1 MSIEIRAE
9 KAVEIANEA
18 GIFALGFFQRVG
30 SLEIEDKG
38 PQDFVSEADKAVET
52 FVRAEISKHFP
63 QDGIVG
69 EEHAPLASQSGYT
82 WVIDPID
89 GTTNFINAIPAWTVV
104 IALVKDGI
112 TEAGVIYD
120 PIHREMFSA
129 VRGAGAILN
138 QNPLICDANT
148 SLTRGTIGTGFSNR

>member
-18 GIFALGFFQRVG
+18 GVFALGFFQRVG

-89 GTTNFINAIPAWTVV
+89 GTKEFVNKKFNDERGFFQPD
-104 IALVKDGI
+104 LNS
-112 TEAGVIYD
+112 EML
-120 PIHREMFSA
+120 RE
-129 VRGAGAILN
+129 L
-138 QNPLICDANT
+138 
-148 SLTRGTIGTGFSNR
+148 GFKSFFQKNISKKR

>member
-18 GIFALGFFQRVG
+18 GVFALGFFQRVG

-69 EEHAPLASQSGYT
+69 EEHK
-82 WVIDPID
+82 
-89 GTTNFINAIPAWTVV
+89 
-104 IALVKDGI
+104 VKFRAM
-112 TEAGVIYD
+112 ECYCV
-120 PIHREMFSA
+120 
-129 VRGAGAILN
+129 
-138 QNPLICDANT
+138 
-148 SLTRGTIGTGFSNR
+148 